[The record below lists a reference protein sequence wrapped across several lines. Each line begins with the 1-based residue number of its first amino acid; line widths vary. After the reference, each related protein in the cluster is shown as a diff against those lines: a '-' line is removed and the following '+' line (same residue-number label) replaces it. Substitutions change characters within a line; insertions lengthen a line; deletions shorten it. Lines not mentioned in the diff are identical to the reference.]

1 MSVLVIAEHDN
12 VSLKASTLHTVTAA
26 AQCGDEIHVLIAG
39 HQCDAAVSAA
49 AKISGVAKVLVADAA
64 QFADGLAEN
73 ISQQALALAVTGVYS
88 HILAP
93 ATAYG
98 KNILPCVAAKLDVGQ
113 ISEITKVISPDTFE
127 RPIYAGS
134 AVATVQALDLLKAIT
149 VRTVSFDAAGTD
161 GSAQVQ
167 AITAAADSGKSV
179 FVSRD
184 LAASERP
191 ELASARVVVAGGR
204 GLGSSENF
212 KILAP
217 LADKLGAA
225 MGASRAAV
233 DAGFVPNDLQI
244 GQTGKIVAPA
254 LYIAVGIS
262 GAVQHLAGMADSKII
277 VAINKDPEAPIF
289 SIADYGIVGDLFD
302 VVPDLIAEL

>member
-1 MSVLVIAEHDN
+1 MSVEIPEAPKILLSLSNRKPLMSVLVIAEHDN

-39 HQCDAAVSAA
+39 HQCDAAVSVA

-98 KNILPCVAAKLDVGQ
+98 KNILPCVAAKLDIGQ

-134 AVATVQALDLLKAIT
+134 AVATVQSVDKMKAIT
-149 VRTVSFDAAGTD
+149 VRTVSFDAAGVNAD

-179 FVSRD
+179 F
-184 LAASERP
+184 
-191 ELASARVVVAGGR
+191 
-204 GLGSSENF
+204 
-212 KILAP
+212 
-217 LADKLGAA
+217 
-225 MGASRAAV
+225 
-233 DAGFVPNDLQI
+233 
-244 GQTGKIVAPA
+244 
-254 LYIAVGIS
+254 
-262 GAVQHLAGMADSKII
+262 
-277 VAINKDPEAPIF
+277 
-289 SIADYGIVGDLFD
+289 
-302 VVPDLIAEL
+302 